1 MQLIIHD
8 LKVSARDEKRHLA
21 LDGQVALDGVN
32 GLSITAKGRFDDTPA
47 TLVAKAPP
55 VTGRTGPWPFTLALS
70 SPALMLDA
78 RGSAP
83 EPLDLAHMSVSL
95 HARGRSLRDL
105 DYIIQAGLFGTQPID
120 LRADVRHDGRDWMID
135 RLAGR
140 VGRSR
145 LSGHGTVLK
154 RGGRSKVDATII
166 AQTFDFDDLSD
177 DSGQAKGRAPK
188 GPHRPA
194 RDPRHAYQ
202 PVARGAHRWRDPFP
216 RRPPA
221 AQPRLAVQKPQGRY
235 CARWQGAAAQW
246 GGGGPVLWPDDGV
259 VAGRFHPLG
268 AGDDHRSGHHRVQPR
283 RLLGAGEIIRGPLA
297 GRVRITG
304 RGDTIREAFAHGEG
318 RLGFVATSGGIRRN
332 VADMLGANLG
342 EALIHTVVGPREQVP
357 LRCAV
362 LGFAVRGG
370 VMVPD
375 PVAVDTAVSLGLATG
390 RVSLRDETIAMT
402 MRGQART
409 GAALKL
415 ADPIRLVGTLSSP
428 QIRLGEQGAGVGKAI
443 THALGALFDKGA
455 TRTRPL
461 RPPSPR
467 CRRG

>member
-177 DSGQAKGRAPK
+177 DSGQAKGARQKARI
-188 GPHRPA
+188 GPRVIPDT
-194 RDPRHAYQ
+194 RINLSR
-202 PVARGAHRWRDPFP
+202 V
-216 RRPPA
+216 
-221 AQPRLAVQKPQGRY
+221 
-235 CARWQGAAAQW
+235 
-246 GGGGPVLWPDDGV
+246 GPTDGV
-259 VAGRFHPLG
+259 IHFRADHLLLNPGSPFKSLKGDIVLDGKVLRLNGVEAGLS
-268 AGDDHRSGHHRVQPR
+268 SGRMTGWLQVDSTRPVPVMTTDLAITGSSLEG
-283 RLLGAGEIIRGPLA
+283 LLGAGEIIRGPLA

-455 TRTRPL
+455 TRTRPV